1 MLVLRK
7 CGSDCKKLADGMEAL
22 FDVAT
27 TKLTLDGSIFE
38 IGKKDKLLKRSINQ
52 ALTQPT

>member
-1 MLVLRK
+1 MLRK